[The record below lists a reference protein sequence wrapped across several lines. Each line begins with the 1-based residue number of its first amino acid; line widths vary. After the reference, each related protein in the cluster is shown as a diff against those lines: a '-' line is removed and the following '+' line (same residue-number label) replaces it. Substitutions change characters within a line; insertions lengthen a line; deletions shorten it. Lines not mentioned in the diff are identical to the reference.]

1 VNHEQDAHYYRNDRE
16 RAPAEGYKFTA
27 APPSKYPYRVVV
39 VQFRRTP
46 SIVDASGTGTSAIDK
61 AANPQGS

>member
-1 VNHEQDAHYYRNDRE
+1 MSKMLTIIVTIANE
-16 RAPAEGYKFTA
+16 RQQKVTNSPA
-27 APPSKYPYRVVV
+27 APHSKYPYRVVV

-46 SIVDASGTGTSAIDK
+46 SIVDASGTGSSAIDK